1 VKGEQHEIGLQLVSS
16 SGAIPN
22 SVSFAPTQNF
32 SEIEIHEIDAGTVN
46 DSQSVVQPASFIIK
60 ALSDANVG
68 LHTVPVL
75 VNISTGSLF
84 PSKFIDLPG
93 MNVSVPTES
102 FVTRFVNLTF
112 SIEEPP
118 STSETIKEFWNT
130 YGAPLAILVSGFLGA
145 FSTYAATQM

>member
-1 VKGEQHEIGLQLVSS
+1 
-16 SGAIPN
+16 
-22 SVSFAPTQNF
+22 
-32 SEIEIHEIDAGTVN
+32 
-46 DSQSVVQPASFIIK
+46 
-60 ALSDANVG
+60 
-68 LHTVPVL
+68 VPVL

-145 FSTYAATQM
+145 FSTYAFDFLRSKKKKV